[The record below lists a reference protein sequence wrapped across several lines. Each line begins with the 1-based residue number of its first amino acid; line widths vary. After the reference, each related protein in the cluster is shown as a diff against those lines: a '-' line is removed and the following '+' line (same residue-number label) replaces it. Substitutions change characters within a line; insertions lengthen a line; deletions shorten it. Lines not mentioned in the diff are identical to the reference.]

1 MKLVKLNP
9 MRKACFYTS
18 GNKDFINCNLCPHL
32 CNISEGKTGLCKVRR
47 NVAGNLVS
55 DNYGKLTSLGI
66 DPIEKKPLYHFY
78 PGSKIL
84 SAGSWG
90 CNFKCSFCQ
99 NWSISQEVPKLVSD
113 DAKKVITPQQ
123 LVKRALEIPN
133 NIGIAYTYNEPIV
146 WYEYM
151 LETALLVK
159 AASLKNVMVSN
170 GYINQ
175 VPLLELIP
183 WIDAFNIDLKGFSN
197 DFYKSFANGRL
208 QPVLDTLKTIR
219 EAGKHLEIT
228 NLLIPAA
235 NDEIEL
241 FEEMLTWIYNNLG
254 HDTILHLSRYFPN
267 YYSLTDATSI
277 ETMTR
282 MFAIASRH
290 LLFVYPGNIQIG
302 TTSNTYCPDCGN
314 LLVERLGYN
323 TRVVGMQN
331 AKCGACFRNV
341 PFIVQLNG

>member
-1 MKLVKLNP
+1 MKLIKLSP
-9 MRKACFYTS
+9 MVNTMFYSS
-18 GNKDFINCNLCPHL
+18 GNKNFVRCELCPHL
-32 CNISEGKTGLCKVRR
+32 CNISVGKTGLCKVRR

-99 NWSISQEVPKLVSD
+99 NWSISQEVPKLVSE

-123 LVKRALEIPN
+123 LVKRALEIHN

-151 LETALLVK
+151 LETAQLVK

-170 GYINQ
+170 GYICQ
-175 VPLLELIP
+175 APLLELMP

-197 DFYKSFANGRL
+197 DFYKSFTNGRL
-208 QPVLDTLKTIR
+208 QPVLDALKAIR
-219 EAGKHLEIT
+219 LAGKHLEIT
-228 NLLIPAA
+228 NLIIPDA
-235 NDEIEL
+235 NDEVKR
-241 FEEMLTWIYNNLG
+241 FEEMLSWINYNLG
-254 HDTILHLSRYFPN
+254 QETILHLSRYFPN

-282 MFAIASRH
+282 MLTIASRH
-290 LLFVYPGNIQIG
+290 LLYVYPGNIQIG
-302 TTSNTYCPDCGN
+302 TSSNTYCPDCGN
-314 LLVERLGYN
+314 LLVERIGYTTRLLGM
-323 TRVVGMQN
+323 RN
-331 AKCGACFRNV
+331 AKCSICFRDV
-341 PFIVQLNG
+341 PFIV